1 VKKLSF
7 LNWSIKNTLSTLS
20 DPVDKAILRVFYF
33 VFLLNIPKVFFS
45 FYDHIILQQ
54 TNFYFFDLLILVVT
68 LVTLKLLL
76 SKPEWIKPLI
86 HLALSFTSL
95 ILIFSAFYKRID
107 LPVLQQIFMVITF
120 SFYGLGRKWGIFY
133 SLINIFS
140 LFILLI
146 YFGNTYNLHIPTYY
160 AIPQVGYI
168 AIVII
173 NFLALIGSHYYFHSV
188 FFSTLD
194 EKRELN
200 KKFKKIAKDKTN
212 FLSTMS
218 HELRT
223 PLNAVIGISELLSTG
238 KHDKDQE
245 ENLEI
250 LKFSAESLMHLIN
263 NILDF
268 NKIESEKLEM
278 EEIAFNLSDL
288 LHKNHAV
295 LKIKAL
301 EKGLNYT
308 LSIDPEIDK
317 IQVISDPTR
326 LTQIL
331 FNLLGNAIKFTP
343 NGSIKLAAQVL
354 NKNTNSINIRISVS
368 DTGIGI
374 DSSKQKVIFKPF
386 AQASKNTTRNYGGT
400 GLGLAI
406 AKHLT
411 DQFNSEI
418 QLTSELNKGTTFFFD
433 INFKITEKSIPISD
447 HENSIK
453 PELNQLKVLLA
464 EDNEMNILFMKK
476 LLSKWNINTVD
487 IATNGI
493 EAVDLVEKNDYDVI
507 LMDIHMPH
515 MDGFQATKKIRKLT
529 DTKKSNIHIIV
540 LTASVADEIVTVIK
554 RYRINDYLCKPFP
567 TEELKIKLENLV
579 KSLSKK

>member
-1 VKKLSF
+1 MKKLSF

-20 DPVDKAILRVFYF
+20 DPVDKAIIRVFYF

-45 FYDHIILQQ
+45 FYDHFILQQ
-54 TNFYFFDLLILVVT
+54 SNFYFFDLLILFVT

-76 SKPEWIKPLI
+76 SKPEWIKYLI
-86 HLALSFTSL
+86 HFALSFTSILL
-95 ILIFSAFYKRID
+95 IVSAFYKRID
-107 LPVLQQIFMVITF
+107 LPVIQQVFMVITF
-120 SFYGLGRKWGIFY
+120 SFYGLGRKSGINY
-133 SLINIFS
+133 STINIVS
-140 LFILLI
+140 ILIAMI
-146 YFGNTYNLHIPTYY
+146 YYGNTTNLIVPTNP
-160 AIPQVGYI
+160 ATPQLGYI
-168 AIVII
+168 AIIVI
-173 NFLALIGSHYYFHSV
+173 NFVALIGSHYYFHSV
-188 FFSTLD
+188 FFNTLD

-200 KKFKKIAKDKTN
+200 NKFKKIAKDKTN

-223 PLNAVIGISELLSTG
+223 PLNAVIGVSELLSTG
-238 KHDKDQE
+238 KQDEDQK

-268 NKIESEKLEM
+268 NKIESGKLEM

-308 LSIDPEIDK
+308 ISIDPEID
-317 IQVISDPTR
+317 QLEVISDPTR

-331 FNLLGNAIKFTP
+331 FNLLGNAIKFTQ
-343 NGSIKLAAQVL
+343 NGNIELAAQVL
-354 NKNTNSINIRISVS
+354 NKKTDHTKIRISVS

-374 DSSKQKVIFKPF
+374 DYSKQKTIFKPF
-386 AQASKNTTRNYGGT
+386 AQASRNTTRNYGGT

-411 DQFNSEI
+411 DQFNSDI
-418 QLTSELNKGTTFFFD
+418 QLTSEINKGTTFFFD
-433 INFKITEKSIPISD
+433 INFKNTQKSLIIANQEED
-447 HENSIK
+447 IK
-453 PELNQLKVLLA
+453 PELNQLRVLLA

-476 LLSKWNINTVD
+476 LLSKWSIKSVD

-493 EAVDLVEKNDYDVI
+493 EAVSLMEKNDYDVI

-529 DTKKSNIHIIV
+529 DPKKSNIHIIV
-540 LTASVADEIVTVIK
+540 LTASVASEIVNVIN
-554 RYRINDYLCKPFP
+554 RYAINDYLCKPFP
-567 TEELKIKLENLV
+567 TEELKSKLENLV
-579 KSLSKK
+579 KAINKK